1 MHEFSLAQGL
11 HNQLLD
17 LARAHDMAR
26 VKMAEVGVGEH
37 AGIVVESFVFGFNVL
52 AEQSEVTR
60 GMNLVIV
67 NESGTDL
74 ILLQVELMP
83 AEE

>member
-17 LARAHDMAR
+17 LVREHQVTKVM
-26 VKMAEVGVGEH
+26 KAEVSVGDG

-52 AEQSEVTR
+52 AEESEITK
-60 GMNLVIV
+60 GMDLVI
-67 NESGTDL
+67 ESDSGEDL
-74 ILLQVELMP
+74 VLLRVEL
-83 AEE
+83 E